1 MGDEA
6 VIVDTALLQP
16 SNGAVKT
23 TVASTPLS
31 IGFLSFG
38 YLDDSVK
45 PLAINGVEPTVENA
59 LNESYPVVR
68 PLNMVTKGEPTGLAK
83 GYLDFI
89 MSEEGQ
95 AIVAEDYIPVSGG
108 AAEAEAGLSGELQM
122 AGSST
127 VQPLAQALAEAFMAK
142 HPDVQIDVQGGG
154 SSVGVKS
161 AAEGTTP
168 IGNASR
174 ALKDSEK
181 EEYPDLIAHAIA
193 QDGIAIAA
201 HPDVPVDGVTK
212 DEVRQV
218 FAGEITSWSELGG
231 PDENIVVVS
240 REEGSG
246 TRGAFEDMVMG
257 DSLVVDTAL
266 LQPSNG
272 AVKTT
277 VASTPWSMGFLSFG
291 YLDGSV
297 KALAVDG
304 VEATVENASSGE
316 YPVVRPLNMVTK
328 GEPTG
333 LAKAYLDFAFSDEG
347 QAIVAEDYIPVSG
360 GGEAEAEVELSGEL
374 QMAGSSTVQ
383 PLAQALAEAFM
394 EQHPDVQIDVQG
406 GGSSVGVKSAAEGTT
421 PIGNASRALKDS
433 EKEEYPDLIAHAIA
447 QDGIAIAAHPDVPV
461 DGVTKDEVR
470 QVFAGEITSWSEL
483 GGPDENIV
491 VVSREEGS
499 GTRGA
504 FEDMVMGDSLVVDTA
519 LLQPSN
525 GAVKTTVASTPWS
538 MGFLSFGYLDGSV
551 KALAVDGVEA
561 TVENASSGEYP
572 VVRPL
577 NMVTK
582 GEPTGLAKAYLDF
595 AFSDEG
601 QAIVA
606 EDYIPVK

>member
-1 MGDEA
+1 MSLERTKRIRLILAGLLIA
-6 VIVDTALLQP
+6 TLLVTVTGCQQATPTAEP
-16 SNGAVKT
+16 EPVE
-23 TVASTPLS
+23 
-31 IGFLSFG
+31 
-38 YLDDSVK
+38 
-45 PLAINGVEPTVENA
+45 EPTEA
-59 LNESYPVVR
+59 PAEPESE
-68 PLNMVTKGEPTGLAK
+68 TESETEET
-83 GYLDFI
+83 
-89 MSEEGQ
+89 SEETEG
-95 AIVAEDYIPVSGG
+95 
-108 AAEAEAGLSGELQM
+108 GELQL

-127 VQPLAQALAEAFMAK
+127 VQPLAQALAEAFMAQN
-142 HPDVQIDVQGGG
+142 PDVQIDVQGGG

-174 ALKDSEK
+174 ALKDSEM
-181 EEYPDLIAHAIA
+181 EEHPELIAHTIA
-193 QDGIAIAA
+193 RDGIAIAV
-201 HPDVPVDGVTK
+201 HPDVPVDGVST

-218 FAGEITSWSELGG
+218 FAGEITNWSELGG
-231 PDENIVVVS
+231 PDENIIVVS

-257 DSLVVDTAL
+257 DSLIVDTAL

-277 VASTPWSMGFLSFG
+277 VSSTPFSMGFLSFG
-291 YLDGSV
+291 YLDDSV

-304 VEATVENASSGE
+304 VEAAVENAISGE
-316 YPVVRPLNMVTK
+316 YPVVRPLNMITK

-333 LAKAYLDFAFSDEG
+333 LAKAYLDFIFSDEG

-360 GGEAEAEVELSGEL
+360 GGAAEEEPTGGMSGEL
-374 QMAGSSTVQ
+374 QLAGSSTVQ

-394 EQHPDVQIDVQG
+394 AQNPDVQIDVQG

-433 EKEEYPDLIAHAIA
+433 EMEEHPELIAHTIA
-447 QDGIAIAAHPDVPV
+447 RDGIAIAVHPDVPV
-461 DGVTKDEVR
+461 DGVSTDEVR
-470 QVFAGEITSWSEL
+470 QVFAGEITNWSEL
-483 GGPDENIV
+483 GGPDENII

-504 FEDMVMGDSLVVDTA
+504 FEDMVMGDSLIVDTA

-525 GAVKTTVASTPWS
+525 GAVKTTVSSTPFS
-538 MGFLSFGYLDGSV
+538 MGFLSFGYLDDSV

-561 TVENASSGEYP
+561 AVENAISGEYP

-577 NMVTK
+577 NMITK

-595 AFSDEG
+595 IFSDEG